1 VIRELFGRA
10 GRDRRR
16 RGEQGERLGGYT
28 YGTILVLAMIVAA
41 AQAYKHGAVHI
52 AILVFVTAVVFWLAH
67 VYSDALADSLA
78 KSERISWAELRE
90 IAARESSIIE
100 AAATPVFLIL
110 LSETGLY
117 SVRVGVWLA
126 FLAGLLV
133 LVTEGLA
140 FARAERLGLLPTLLI
155 VGVNLALGLALVVLK
170 LGVSHH

>member
-1 VIRELFGRA
+1 MIRELFGRA
-10 GRDRRR
+10 GRARRR

-28 YGTILVLAMIVAA
+28 YGTILVLATIVGA

-52 AILVFVTAVVFWLAH
+52 AIIVFVTAVVFWLAH
-67 VYSDALADSLA
+67 VYSDSLADSLA
-78 KSERISWAELRE
+78 KAERISWAELGE

-100 AAATPVFLIL
+100 AAVTPVLLIL
-110 LSETGLY
+110 LSKTGLY
-117 SVRVGVWLA
+117 SVPAGVWLA

-155 VGVNLALGLALVVLK
+155 VGVNLALGLVLVALK
-170 LGVSHH
+170 LGVSH

>member
-1 VIRELFGRA
+1 MIRELFGRA
-10 GRDRRR
+10 GRDKRR

-28 YGTILVLAMIVAA
+28 YGTILVLATIVAA

-67 VYSDALADSLA
+67 VYSDALADSLSKA
-78 KSERISWAELRE
+78 ERISWAELRE

-100 AAATPVFLIL
+100 AALIPVLLIL

-117 SVRVGVWLA
+117 SVHVGVWLA

-140 FARAERLGLLPTLLI
+140 FARAERLGGLATLAI
-155 VGVNLALGLALVVLK
+155 VGVNLGLGLALVALK
-170 LGVSHH
+170 LGVSH